1 MNTGNTFDSYIFDM
15 DGTLWDAVDSYC
27 AVWNKTIADLG
38 LDIASVTRARLQ
50 GLMGTPL
57 GGIYDALVGD
67 AAERADFNKV
77 LRRNEDEMM
86 PHLGGRL
93 YPGVKSTLE
102 ELHRR
107 GARLFMVSN
116 CSPKGLPN
124 FLAFTGLGPLI
135 EDWRSYGANGLE
147 KDANIREL
155 VGCYNLRTPVYI
167 GDTAGDC
174 ADTHA
179 AGIPFVWASYG
190 FGHDVTDADYIITD
204 ITQLLNLHPAA
215 KQQ

>member
-1 MNTGNTFDSYIFDM
+1 MTEFDSYIFDM

-27 AVWNKTIADLG
+27 QIWNRTIAETG
-38 LDIASVTRARLQ
+38 AYVPPVTRPRLEK
-50 GLMGTPL
+50 LMGTPL
-57 GGIYDALVGD
+57 AGIYDALVGGATD
-67 AAERADFNKV
+67 RNAFTQV
-77 LRRNEDEMM
+77 LRRNEEAMM

-124 FLAFTGLGPLI
+124 FLTFTGLAPLI
-135 EDWRSYGANGLE
+135 EDWRSFGVNGLE
-147 KDANIREL
+147 KDANISQL
-155 VGCYNLRTPVYI
+155 VERYNLTGSAYV

-174 ADTHA
+174 TDTHA
-179 AGIPFVWASYG
+179 AGLPFIWASYG
-190 FGHDVTDADYIITD
+190 FGRDVADADYVITN
-204 ITQLLNLHPAA
+204 ITQLLNLPD
-215 KQQ
+215 KQ